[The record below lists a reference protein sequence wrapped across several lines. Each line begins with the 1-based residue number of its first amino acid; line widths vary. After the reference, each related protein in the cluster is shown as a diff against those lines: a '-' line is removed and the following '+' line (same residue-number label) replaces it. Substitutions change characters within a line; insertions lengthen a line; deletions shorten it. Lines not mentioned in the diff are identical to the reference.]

1 MKLKLEKQNIFF
13 ISDSHFFHANVIGFD
28 NRPFN
33 DVNEMNE
40 TMITNWN
47 SVVGEEDTIFYLGD
61 LSFNR
66 KNEANKEL
74 VHKLNGKIH
83 FILGNHDDEK
93 EIIKLNRFETVSD
106 YINLKVEDDDGNN
119 GFQNIVMMHYPIL
132 SWDKKYYGAWMLHG
146 HCHQNLIESN
156 PTFYENK
163 VLDVGC
169 NGINY
174 TPINY
179 FEVKEIMLNKKI
191 N

>member
-1 MKLKLEKQNIFF
+1 MKLQLEKQNIFF

-66 KNEANKEL
+66 KNEVNKEL

-106 YINLKVEDDDGNN
+106 YINLKVQDEDANN
-119 GFQNIVMMHYPIL
+119 GFQNIVMLHYPIL
-132 SWDKKYYGAWMLHG
+132 SWDKKHYGSWMLHG
-146 HCHQNLIESN
+146 HCHQKLTESN
-156 PTFYENK
+156 PSFYDNK

-169 NGINY
+169 NGISY

-179 FEVKEIMLNKKI
+179 FGVKKIMLNKK
-191 N
+191 

>member
-1 MKLKLEKQNIFF
+1 MKLQLEKQNIFF

-83 FILGNHDDEK
+83 FILGNHDNEK

-106 YINLKVEDDDGNN
+106 YINLKVEDEDGNN

-146 HCHQNLIESN
+146 HCHQKLTESN

-174 TPINY
+174 IPINY